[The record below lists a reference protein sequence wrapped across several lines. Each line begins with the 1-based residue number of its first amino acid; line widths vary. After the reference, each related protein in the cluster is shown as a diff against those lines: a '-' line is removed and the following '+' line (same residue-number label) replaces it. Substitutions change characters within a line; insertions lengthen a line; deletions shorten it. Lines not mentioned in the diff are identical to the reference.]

1 MLYQHTIHSA
11 VGFFVTSSQFWW
23 TRNESKWVE
32 MSRPAESKTK
42 QNKKTRDSHMSIYRM
57 YIAFKN
63 TISHYA
69 WRKKSLP
76 KLTVKSSR
84 STYRHA
90 RLYVDIYIYIYVYLM
105 FISVLF
111 PSFQPVSMRL
121 KTLETEPTANAI
133 QCSSSASW
141 FRLSP
146 VAWNTTIRWNC
157 RQSAFNL
164 FIMCQL
170 RFKAFP
176 VDCLRR

>member
-1 MLYQHTIHSA
+1 MEEKE
-11 VGFFVTSSQFWW
+11 F
-23 TRNESKWVE
+23 
-32 MSRPAESKTK
+32 AEAHGKE
-42 QNKKTRDSHMSIYRM
+42 
-57 YIAFKN
+57 
-63 TISHYA
+63 
-69 WRKKSLP
+69 
-76 KLTVKSSR
+76 LTVNIQTR
-84 STYRHA
+84 TFICR
-90 RLYVDIYIYIYVYLM
+90 YIYIYVYLM